1 MHPNFDNACQNVV
14 NHVSNA
20 HTAFAG
26 HSVAC
31 VDATSKRLLGRKRLS
46 TQRQTQAGDT
56 QSGDRPDLSR
66 LSGDRPDMRSPRDS
80 MSRGKRLALPTR
92 SLRTQTWVAADATA
106 AVRAAATGPA
116 GYWPAGNEPA
126 AIWAALVIAR
136 ALAS

>member
-1 MHPNFDNACQNVV
+1 MHPIFDNACQNVV

-31 VDATSKRLLGRKRLS
+31 VDATSKRLLGRKRSSMQPQRLLGDSLS
-46 TQRQTQAGDT
+46 DT
-56 QSGDRPDLSR
+56 RRDASCASRYDL
-66 LSGDRPDMRSPRDS
+66 PDMSSPRDA
-80 MSRGKRLALPTR
+80 MSRGGRLALQTR
-92 SLRTQTWVAADATA
+92 SLGAPMWAAEDA
-106 AVRAAATGPA
+106 
-116 GYWPAGNEPA
+116 PA